1 MSVDLVLRGRRV
13 VTPEGVRAAS
23 VHVDRDAG
31 TIVAVAAFDALPAGV
46 TWVDAGDAVLMP
58 GVVDTHVHVNQPGRT
73 EWEGF
78 RTATEA
84 AAAGGITALVDMPLN
99 SIPATTTL
107 AALAEKQASTTG
119 QLWIDVGF
127 WGGVVPG
134 NAAELAPM
142 AARGAL
148 GFKCFLVES
157 GVDEFGF
164 VREPELRPAME
175 ELARVR
181 RPLLVHAEVPG
192 PIDDAAAAQ
201 ARAQPPLDPRHYATY
216 LASRPRAAE
225 DDAVRLVVRLCRETQ
240 ARTHIVHHA
249 SSDSLPL
256 IAAARAAGL
265 PFSAETCPH
274 YLSFA
279 AEDIPDGATAFKCA
293 PPIRERDNRELL
305 WQALRAGTLGL
316 VASDHSPC
324 APALKRLDAGD
335 FQAAWGGISG
345 LQLALSVVFTEAR
358 ARGFDIADVVRWM
371 CAGPAELAGVAG
383 RKGTIA
389 AGADADLV
397 VFRDDATQVVT
408 AEKLRHR
415 HKLTPYAGRTLA
427 GVVESTYVR
436 GRRVWHAGALEGDAP
451 HGRTFDR
458 ERIR

>member
-1 MSVDLVLRGRRV
+1 MSGADLVIRGQRV
-13 VTPEGVRAAS
+13 ITPEGVRTAS
-23 VHVDRDAG
+23 VHVDSAAG
-31 TIVAVAAFDALPAGV
+31 RIVAVAAYDAIAPGARV
-46 TWVDAGDAVLMP
+46 VDAGDAVVMP

-78 RTATEA
+78 RTATAA
-84 AAAGGITALVDMPLN
+84 AAAGGVTALVDMPLN

-107 AALAEKQASTTG
+107 AALQAKQAETAG

-164 VREPELRPAME
+164 VREPELRPAMA
-175 ELARVR
+175 ELARIG
-181 RPLLVHAEVPG
+181 RPLLVHAELPG
-192 PIDDAAAAQ
+192 PIDAAAAEQ
-201 ARAQPPLDPRHYATY
+201 ARTQPDPRRYATY

-225 DDAVRLVVRLCRETQ
+225 DEAVALVVRLCRDTG
-240 ARTHIVHHA
+240 ARTHVVHHA

-305 WQALRAGTLGL
+305 WQALRTGVLGL

-324 APALKRLDAGD
+324 APALKRLEQGD

-345 LQLALSVVFTEAR
+345 LQLALAVVWTEAH
-358 ARGFDIADVVRWM
+358 ARGFAIEDVVRWM

-383 RKGTIA
+383 RKGRLA
-389 AGADADLV
+389 AGADADIV
-397 VFRDDATQVVT
+397 IFRDDASATVDPARV
-408 AEKLRHR
+408 LHR
-415 HKLTPYAGRTLA
+415 HKVTPYAGRTLL

-436 GRRVWHAGALEGDAP
+436 GRRVWHAGALTDESP
-451 HGRTFDR
+451 SGRTFGR
-458 ERIR
+458 EPA